1 MQSYEVIW
9 CHTTSTYGYQHLK
22 NHNWWIVTIKSVLG
36 NVKPWQSSI
45 HVIHYNSRHKSCN
58 NYISKVALSLPAYK
72 LDLFFYDKI
81 MIILEDKKMVAV
93 FFKRNDLKKW
103 KKEINVIKIHHNFV
117 WLFCFTFNFTGC
129 VCLCMLEF
137 VLELS
142 CFLFVIYLP
151 VAFIT
156 AATFF

>member
-1 MQSYEVIW
+1 M
-9 CHTTSTYGYQHLK
+9 
-22 NHNWWIVTIKSVLG
+22 
-36 NVKPWQSSI
+36 
-45 HVIHYNSRHKSCN
+45 
-58 NYISKVALSLPAYK
+58 
-72 LDLFFYDKI
+72 
-81 MIILEDKKMVAV
+81 
-93 FFKRNDLKKW
+93 
-103 KKEINVIKIHHNFV
+103 HHNFV

-156 AATFF
+156 AATFFKAKKVNCPFYTQTHLLYLQICQTMQFET